1 MERRVLITGAGVLS
15 PLGSS
20 PAAMH
25 AALIAGESGLG
36 AVSLFPLDGLVSAEG
51 ARAAEV
57 RGFDARAHLP
67 EGNLRPLDRIGRL
80 VAAAAGEA
88 LADAGWTAE
97 LRRERE
103 VGLVLGTMFCGIH
116 TIAEFDRRGLTLGP
130 SYASPMDFANT
141 VLNSAAGQ
149 TAIWHGL
156 RGVNSTVAGGA
167 ASGLQAV
174 AYAAELIAGGRAE
187 ALLAGGAEELS
198 YEAFL
203 GFSRAGRLC
212 GSNGA
217 TISRVSGVAEV
228 PVPFDARRNG
238 FVLGE
243 GAGLA
248 MLEGAETAARRGA
261 RVLAEVRGWGA
272 AYDPSRGEEP
282 ARAERAVQRAVER
295 ALAAAGVDAG
305 EVDAVWCSASGSPAG
320 DRAEAR
326 GIAAAFGVRAVPAT
340 ALKSMLGE
348 GLGAAGGLAVADIL
362 ETMRDG
368 ALASI
373 AGLEQLEEG
382 FSLGVSAQRRALPV
396 RQALACAAGFDGQ
409 VAALVLKAFGAAE
422 A

>member
-1 MERRVLITGAGVLS
+1 MDRRVLITGAGAIS

-25 AALIAGESGLG
+25 RALAAGESGLG
-36 AVSLFPLDGLVSAEG
+36 AVSLFPLDGLAPAPA
-51 ARAAEV
+51 ARAAEI

-141 VLNSAAGQ
+141 VINSAAGQ

-203 GFSRAGRLC
+203 GFARAGRLC
-212 GSNGA
+212 GSNG
-217 TISRVSGVAEV
+217 GPPAEV

-248 MLEGAETAARRGA
+248 MLESAESAAGRGA
-261 RVLAEVRGWGA
+261 RALAEVRGWGA
-272 AYDPSRGEEP
+272 AYDPSRGEQP
-282 ARAERAVQRAVER
+282 ARAERAVARAVER
-295 ALAAAGVDAG
+295 ALAAAEVAAEEIDA
-305 EVDAVWCSASGSPAG
+305 AWCSANGSPAG

-326 GIAAAFGVRAVPAT
+326 GLAAAFGGRAVPAT

-348 GLGAAGGLAVADIL
+348 GLGAAGGLAVADVL

-368 ALASI
+368 ALAGI

-382 FSLGVSAQRRALPV
+382 FALSVSPHRRDLPV
-396 RQALACAAGFDGQ
+396 RLALACAAGFDGQ
-409 VAALVLKAFGAAE
+409 VAAVVLGAAG
-422 A
+422 AGA